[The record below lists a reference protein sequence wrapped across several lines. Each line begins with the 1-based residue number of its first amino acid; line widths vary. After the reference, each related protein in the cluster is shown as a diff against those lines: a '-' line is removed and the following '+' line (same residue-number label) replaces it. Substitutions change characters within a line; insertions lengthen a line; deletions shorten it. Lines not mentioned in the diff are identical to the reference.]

1 LLSENRG
8 NARRPGVNI
17 VSNRDGALASL
28 YGRVDFDSS
37 PGIRVQLL
45 ALFETP
51 HSRKVSIDLSA
62 VTDMDSSGIATL
74 IEAQKIARG
83 HQTELRLQ
91 GLHDELLR
99 LFEFTG
105 VLTLFDGSTR

>member
-1 LLSENRG
+1 
-8 NARRPGVNI
+8 
-17 VSNRDGALASL
+17 
-28 YGRVDFDSS
+28 
-37 PGIRVQLL
+37 
-45 ALFETP
+45 
-51 HSRKVSIDLSA
+51 
-62 VTDMDSSGIATL
+62 MDSSGIATL